1 MCSHSSPPLPGYPIP
16 AHVDPI
22 AANSTHQQEP
32 MNLCFQP
39 IMTSSPLKQDD
50 HESANL
56 VKKPRTL
63 FSSEYED
70 IPLTK
75 EEADS
80 FFDEDDADMETSDR
94 VGYSSDLN
102 LLSKEIKPFDADAGA
117 NEFDVDLKLS
127 EKEIESFFESD
138 KDDSSSDDLNL
149 TQEEIDSFFASEEE
163 EEEKEEDATAVE
175 GCHELNLSKEEMDS
189 FVESFLETDC
199 D

>member
-1 MCSHSSPPLPGYPIP
+1 MCSHSSPPTLTLPGYPIP
-16 AHVDPI
+16 AHVNPI
-22 AANSTHQQEP
+22 AANSHQQEP

-56 VKKPRTL
+56 VKKPRIL
-63 FSSEYED
+63 FDSEYED
-70 IPLTK
+70 MLLTK

-102 LLSKEIKPFDADAGA
+102 LPSKEIKPFDADAGA

-163 EEEKEEDATAVE
+163 EEDATAVE
-175 GCHELNLSKEEMDS
+175 GCRELNLSKEEMDS